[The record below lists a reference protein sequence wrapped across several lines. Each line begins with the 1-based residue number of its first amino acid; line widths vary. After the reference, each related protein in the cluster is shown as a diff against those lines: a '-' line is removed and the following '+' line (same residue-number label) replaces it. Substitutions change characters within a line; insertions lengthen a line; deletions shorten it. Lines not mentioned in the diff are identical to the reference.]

1 MKTHAKA
8 HYYKGYGP
16 GPGRGRRS
24 RHMAARRW
32 MAENPTPDQI
42 ITMLEEYQRDLEQ
55 QVADVASRIEELK
68 RQTPETTDSDS

>member
-1 MKTHAKA
+1 MKAHAKA
-8 HYYKGYGP
+8 HHYRGYGP

-32 MAENPTPDQI
+32 MAENPTTEQI

-55 QVADVASRIEELK
+55 QMADVASRIEKLK
-68 RQTPETTDSDS
+68 GQTADTDG

>member
-1 MKTHAKA
+1 MKAHAKA
-8 HYYKGYGP
+8 HHYRGY

-32 MAENPTPDQI
+32 MAENPTTEQI

-55 QVADVASRIEELK
+55 QVADVASRIEKLK
-68 RQTPETTDSDS
+68 GQTADTDG